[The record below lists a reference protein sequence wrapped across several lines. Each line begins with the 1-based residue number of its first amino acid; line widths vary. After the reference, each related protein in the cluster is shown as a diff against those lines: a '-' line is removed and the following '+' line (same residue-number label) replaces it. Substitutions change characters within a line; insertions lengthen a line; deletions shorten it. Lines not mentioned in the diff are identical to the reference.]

1 MSALA
6 VQARAKA
13 KEKVERLTRS
23 NTGKIDASGWKEPL
37 GEMAGVQTGPRPISR
52 RQFRRGGKVHGEH
65 ASMHA
70 GRKPRASGGGGW
82 KAGTKG
88 YEDHAANQK
97 IHVPNTRSTTKQ
109 YTETSSPTMAAA
121 RKERA
126 SGGMTAD
133 GYINRNVKE
142 ANESREGEKHVGGM
156 KKGGRAHKAT
166 GGNMTA
172 MALPQAFTPV
182 ARAEGG
188 RTHGAQCHCAKCGGG
203 AVAKAAG
210 GPVYGGT
217 RPEGGRIAR
226 ASGGRSKK
234 AMNVNII
241 IAPSGGAAK
250 PAMPIGPMPP
260 PPGGPPGM
268 HQGLPPPPPP
278 GGAPPPMSPSPMM
291 RKHGGRAYPIEHGAG
306 GGKGRLEKARAYGG

>member
-52 RQFRRGGKVHGEH
+52 RQFRRGGKVHGEY
-65 ASMHA
+65 AAMHA
-70 GRKPRASGGGGW
+70 GRKP
-82 KAGTKG
+82 
-88 YEDHAANQK
+88 
-97 IHVPNTRSTTKQ
+97 
-109 YTETSSPTMAAA
+109 
-121 RKERA
+121 RA

-306 GGKGRLEKARAYGG
+306 GGKGRLEKARAYGGMK